1 MLERTK
7 LMLTTTPLRP
17 CRRPYRPRMQQQEIT
32 LPQCHTEPVTH
43 ILIYIIHTYTDTHTP
58 HTYIN
63 TNIRGFFVPFIRIS
77 LNTYNIVVN
86 EDGGWNGEA
95 ATDILLRGCVIAFP
109 TFHAKIVESLVSA
122 SLLFLPSKLLHHSF
136 LDSFTFH

>member
-1 MLERTK
+1 M
-7 LMLTTTPLRP
+7 
-17 CRRPYRPRMQQQEIT
+17 PYRQNY
-32 LPQCHTEPVTH
+32 HY